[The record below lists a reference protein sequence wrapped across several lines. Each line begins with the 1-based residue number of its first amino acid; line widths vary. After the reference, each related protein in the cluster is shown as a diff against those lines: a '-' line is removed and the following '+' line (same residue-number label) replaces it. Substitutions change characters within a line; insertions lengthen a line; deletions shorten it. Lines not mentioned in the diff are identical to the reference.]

1 MRATTLTT
9 KAASFSSSFKNAFIK
24 RSSGF
29 GGFGKRSFSLINSAT
44 TSSTRRKGF
53 GTQRIVIADIIGA
66 KTTRTTTTTTTT
78 TTTKAAA
85 AAAMSSSNISE
96 SKYAPGDAL
105 TNVTVCVT
113 GSNRGIG
120 LQLAKELLENDNTVI
135 TTARDTSKAMD
146 LLELQKKYGKGKVKI
161 TELDVGNEN
170 SIKEWASQLATE
182 KIKLDVVIN
191 NAGIIGTE
199 PGYKK
204 WTWDLVDQ
212 SEMMEVFK
220 VNSVGPLLVSQ
231 QLLKQNVLNRPALI
245 ANVTSKVG
253 SVDDNGS
260 GKGYAYRASKA
271 ALNIVNKSMSIDL
284 KEEFDVTC
292 MLLHPGWVQTDM
304 TEKRGLIETPECA
317 KGLIKAMEGK
327 YGSLNGRWYDYKGD
341 EIPW

>member
-1 MRATTLTT
+1 MYELGLDTLNVFWTSEFCVGREDAQKDMRATTTT
-9 KAASFSSSFKNAFIK
+9 AASFSSSFKNAFIK
-24 RSSGF
+24 RSVSGF
-29 GGFGKRSFSLINSAT
+29 GGFGKRSSSL
-44 TSSTRRKGF
+44 GD
-53 GTQRIVIADIIGA
+53 IVGA
-66 KTTRTTTTTTTT
+66 KTTRRR
-78 TTTKAAA
+78 TTKAAA
-85 AAAMSSSNISE
+85 AAAMSSNN
-96 SKYAPGDAL
+96 KYVPGDAL

-135 TTARDTSKAMD
+135 TTARDVSKAKD
-146 LLELQKKYGKGKVKI
+146 LLELQKKYGEGKVKI

-170 SIKEWASQLATE
+170 SIKAWASQLATE

-231 QLLKQNVLNRPALI
+231 QLLKHKILNRPALI

-271 ALNIVNKSMSIDL
+271 ALNIINKSMSIDL

>member
-1 MRATTLTT
+1 
-9 KAASFSSSFKNAFIK
+9 
-24 RSSGF
+24 
-29 GGFGKRSFSLINSAT
+29 
-44 TSSTRRKGF
+44 
-53 GTQRIVIADIIGA
+53 
-66 KTTRTTTTTTTT
+66 
-78 TTTKAAA
+78 
-85 AAAMSSSNISE
+85 MSSSNNN
-96 SKYAPGDAL
+96 KYVPGDAL

-135 TTARDTSKAMD
+135 TTARDVSKAKD
-146 LLELQKKYGKGKVKI
+146 LLELQKKYGEGKVKI

-170 SIKEWASQLATE
+170 SIKAWASQLATE

-212 SEMMEVFK
+212 NEMMEVFK

-231 QLLKQNVLNRPALI
+231 QLLKHKILNRPALI

-271 ALNIVNKSMSIDL
+271 ALNIINKSMSIDL